1 LIRIYPNP
9 TSGQITING
18 QLTNANYAIYSLS
31 GQLQKQGKL
40 QGETTNI
47 NIESLANGM
56 YLLKIEGETFK
67 IIKGK

>member
-1 LIRIYPNP
+1 
-9 TSGQITING
+9 
-18 QLTNANYAIYSLS
+18 LTNANYAIYSLS

-56 YLLKIEGETFK
+56 YLLRIEGETFK
-67 IIKGK
+67 IIKGR